1 MSRENEAVWKALS
14 DPVRRSIL
22 DLLRTGPQTTGALSA
37 QFDQTRF
44 GVMKHLKVLEA
55 ARLVLVERRGRERWN
70 FLNAVALRQAT
81 DRWLTPFQDAWAHRL
96 ARLEQHLERGTGGMT
111 TATGL
116 GLDVRMEVRIAA
128 GKARVFEALTREIGA
143 WWVHPYRQAGPDSRL
158 RLEPAIGEAMIE
170 TGPGGHEVIWGY
182 VEEIRVPDLL
192 YLSGR
197 FAVVNA
203 IAGRVH
209 LDLSEDG
216 GETILRVS
224 HTAIGNI
231 DDGMRAN
238 FTEGWRDL
246 LDVRL
251 RAHLR
256 GVGGRP

>member
-37 QFDQTRF
+37 QFAQTRF

-55 ARLVLVERRGRERWN
+55 ASLILVERRGRERWN

-81 DRWLTPFQDAWAHRL
+81 DRWLTPFQDAWARSL
-96 ARLEQHLERGTGGMT
+96 AGLEQHLRGTGGMT
-111 TATGL
+111 TVTGL
-116 GLDVRMEVRIAA
+116 GLDVRMEVRLAA
-128 GKARVFEALTREIGA
+128 SKARVFEALTRDIGA

-158 RLEPAIGEAMIE
+158 RLEPALGEAMIE
-170 TGPGGHEVIWGY
+170 TGPGGHDVIWGY

-203 IAGRVH
+203 LAGRVH

-216 GETILRVS
+216 DGTLLRVS
-224 HTAIGNI
+224 HSAIGDI
-231 DDGMRAN
+231 DDKMRTH

-251 RAHLR
+251 RAHLQ
-256 GVGGRP
+256 GAGGRP